1 MKNSSN
7 QGIQGTHVNITAD
20 ALAVGSRARAIS
32 RSKSVVDAPS
42 AAAAVNDLAK
52 AIAALELTDE
62 ARAKVAEPVTELAS
76 VVADPAAQPSRVA
89 SLLDALAA
97 RLASVGVIATNVAA
111 IAAPLVKVARLFGVP
126 LPNIPGV

>member
-32 RSKSVVDAPS
+32 RSKSVIDAP
-42 AAAAVNDLAK
+42 AAADAVNDLRK
-52 AIAALELTDE
+52 AIAALDLGDD
-62 ARAKVAEPVTELAS
+62 ARGQIAEPVAELANA
-76 VVADPAAQPSRVA
+76 VADPAAQPNRIA
-89 SLLDALAA
+89 ALLDAVAA
-97 RLASVGVIATNVAA
+97 RLASVGVIATNVAT